1 MCSKRGMPSSSQTM
15 AIVMV
20 GCGSMGVSSSSGPGR
35 FWSRIRP
42 AASIVCA
49 LEAAGLILLQ
59 NRPGPLD
66 EETPI
71 DPHPTITIALLCELL
86 GIPLLEHIYVDG
98 VGDPF
103 FVAERGILKDVPD
116 LVVTLREWTKGLAE
130 KELLRGLCAPNYYD
144 EQK

>member
-1 MCSKRGMPSSSQTM
+1 MCSKRGMPRSSQTK
-15 AIVMV
+15 AIVIV

-42 AASIVCA
+42 AASKA
-49 LEAAGLILLQ
+49 HTMEAAGLILLQ

-71 DPHPTITIALLCELL
+71 DPHPTMTIAIVCELL
-86 GIPLLEHIYVDG
+86 GIPLLEHIYIDG

-103 FVAERGILKDVPD
+103 FVAERGILTDVPD
-116 LVVTLREWTKGLAE
+116 LVVTLRKRSEEHTS
-130 KELLRGLCAPNYYD
+130 EL
-144 EQK
+144 QS